1 MWKFKKIIT
10 IKINRL
16 LVGSSNR
23 QRREE
28 TMALSFKQS
37 KQTIQEQSIVV
48 PRVTSLDISSS
59 RYLTESQIVVYS
71 SDEFQISDKYAYYEN
86 YRDENMSHISCNK
99 DINMNPSQINIT
111 QETNSQYIPFEMN
124 RFHDGIDLMKME
136 ISIHFVNAN
145 NKEYYSSPINV
156 SYSDSKIQFGWLVDE
171 YVTNLVGEVK
181 FEIVAIGTNEKGD
194 KYVWRT
200 KPNGVLN
207 IMESLTGDGVIDISL
222 DVIHKEDIDKLF
234 INKDK

>member
-1 MWKFKKIIT
+1 M
-10 IKINRL
+10 
-16 LVGSSNR
+16 SSDV
-23 QRREE
+23 
-28 TMALSFKQS
+28 
-37 KQTIQEQSIVV
+37 I
-48 PRVTSLDISSS
+48 SLCYSDD
-59 RYLTESQIVVYS
+59 LQIAAYS
-71 SDEFQISDKYAYYEN
+71 NDEFQISDKYVYYKN
-86 YRDENMSHISCNK
+86 YSDENISYISYSK
-99 DINMNPSQINIT
+99 DININPSQINIT
-111 QETNSQYIPFEMN
+111 QETNSQYIPFEMD
-124 RFHDGIDLMKME
+124 RYHDGIDLMEMA
-136 ISIHFVNAN
+136 ISIHFVNAE

-171 YVTNLVGEVK
+171 YVTSLVGEVK